1 MASASRLPGPPLD
14 RRWPALVVASGVA
27 IATAAAVVGQLA
39 DARAAPPRTL
49 TFTAAIAVCF
59 GAMAALVLRG
69 VPGHR
74 VGRLMAA
81 AGALAGVE
89 LVAASWAGALPLAWL
104 SQWAWWPPF
113 GLIFLAL
120 LHFPDGRL
128 PSARWRPLAAL
139 LICGTAVAAAA
150 LALAALDAPRT
161 LLTDVDAYASPRT
174 AALMT
179 VAVAAAALTVAGL
192 VGVVAA
198 LWARWRRAHG
208 ETRQQLA
215 CLLPAGI
222 LLVLGLVVTA
232 LGLEGAWLATAVV
245 VPVAMTVAILRYH
258 LYRLDVVVNR
268 AVVWLLMTLLVIA
281 GFVAIVALLRTAFVD
296 AGDSNAS
303 LVATGLVAVTFEPL
317 RRRVQRG
324 VNQMLY
330 GDRDDPYKVIADL
343 GDLLGRTV
351 DPNAVLPRLSET
363 IAASLRVP
371 YVAVEAPGPDGPRL
385 LAEHGARDVTTIE
398 TFDMVAHGE
407 RVGRLL
413 VANRSPHGHF
423 TARERE
429 LLTNVALHAAVAAEA
444 TRLTRDLQDSR
455 ERLIMAREEERRR
468 LRRDLHDGLGPALV
482 GMSMQVQAAHRLVG
496 PDHRA
501 VTVLDTLAEDLRS
514 CTAEVRQV
522 VDQLR
527 PPALDTGL
535 AAALRAECQRFA
547 SPALCVRADV
557 DGDLDGLPAAV
568 EVAAFRIVG
577 EALTNVNRHARAGSC
592 TLRVRRGRSLVI
604 EIVDDG
610 VGIAAPQGYGVGTA
624 VRQGHGVGLASMRE
638 RAAELGGSCEVA
650 GGAGGG
656 TAVRVRIP
664 VPVRAVAA

>member
-1 MASASRLPGPPLD
+1 
-14 RRWPALVVASGVA
+14 VVAAGIA

-49 TFTAAIAVCF
+49 TFTAAIAVAF

-128 PSARWRPLAAL
+128 PSTRWRPLAAL
-139 LICGTAVAAAA
+139 LICGTAAATAA
-150 LALAALDAPRT
+150 LAVAALDAPRT
-161 LLTDVDAYASPRT
+161 LLTDLDAYASPRT

-281 GFVAIVALLRTAFVD
+281 GFVAIVAVLRTAFVD
-296 AGDSNAS
+296 VGDSNAS

-343 GDLLGRTV
+343 GDLLGCTV
-351 DPNAVLPRLSET
+351 DPNAVLPRLAET

-371 YVAVEAPGPDGPRL
+371 YVAVEASGPDGPRL
-385 LAEHGARDVTTIE
+385 LAEHGGGATTIE
-398 TFDMVAHGE
+398 AFDMVAHGE

-413 VANRSPHGHF
+413 VATRSPHGHF
-423 TARERE
+423 TPRERE

-501 VTVLDTLAEDLRS
+501 AAILDTLAEDLRS
-514 CTAEVRQV
+514 CTVEVRQV

-535 AAALRAECQRFA
+535 AAALRAECQRFT

-577 EALTNVNRHARAGSC
+577 EALTNVNRHAHAGSC
-592 TLRVRRGRSLVI
+592 LVRVRRDRSLVI

-610 VGIAAPQGYGVGTA
+610 VGIAAPHGHGAGTA
-624 VRQGHGVGLASMRE
+624 VPRRHGVGLASMRE
-638 RAAELGGSCEVA
+638 RATELGGSCEVA

-664 VPVRAVAA
+664 VPLGVVA